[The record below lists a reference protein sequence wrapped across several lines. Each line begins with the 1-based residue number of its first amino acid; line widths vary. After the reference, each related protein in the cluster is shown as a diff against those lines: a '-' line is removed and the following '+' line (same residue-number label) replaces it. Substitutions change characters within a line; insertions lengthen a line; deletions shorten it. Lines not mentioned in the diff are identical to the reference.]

1 MYLSKEAAK
10 ILDNVKV
17 KPEPKQERP
26 RYDTAAVLR
35 GAAANLGIN
44 PDDAKHLGTFIS
56 NMENDL
62 LPQITCIRCGRVGA
76 KKRATLVS
84 DPWRLLKD
92 LSEINGRLKPLFPIL
107 RRDRHASQT
116 IDPDVV
122 VYNGFCSTCVH
133 AMDKNIPAI
142 LKFDIPQED
151 EFVSLQYLVVEL
163 VRIGAGSEAVHDLER
178 LLREHQGLE
187 S

>member
-1 MYLSKEAAK
+1 MYLPRESVET
-10 ILDNVKV
+10 LDKVKV
-17 KPEPKQERP
+17 KAGLESARP
-26 RYDTAAVLR
+26 RYDTPAVLR
-35 GAAANLGIN
+35 AAAIKLGIN
-44 PDDAKHLGTFIS
+44 PQDANHLGTFIS

-62 LPQITCIRCGRVGA
+62 LPQVTCIRCGKVGA

-84 DPWRLLKD
+84 DPWSLLKD
-92 LSEINGRLKPLFPIL
+92 LSEIDGRLKPLFPIL
-107 RRDRHASQT
+107 RRDRRINQT

-122 VYNGFCSTCVH
+122 IYNGFCSVCIH

-151 EFVSLQYLVVEL
+151 EFISLQYLVVEL
-163 VRIGAGSEAVHDLER
+163 VRIGAGNEAVYDLEK
-178 LLREHQGLE
+178 LLRQHQGLE